1 MADSTTASMFRS
13 EALDARGRIEALPTT
28 MHVTDSWTRAVI
40 GGVALA
46 VLAALVAS
54 TQVMIPI
61 QIPASGVVVDR
72 SGYLLTAV
80 PASAGGF
87 VEALKV
93 RAGDHVVKGQELGRL
108 TLPEQSETITRLRGA
123 LEGLKRDDLAM
134 AALAEQDRRSEQAVR
149 DRNAANLDARIAS
162 HEQRIGWLQQRQ
174 NAEAE
179 LLRKGIS
186 TETRIIAAR
195 IALQEAIAERDQ
207 MRFERSSLQ
216 SAALEAE
223 ARRERER
230 LGRALKI
237 EQAAIDLAA
246 AEANQAV
253 RQVLRAPVDG
263 VVAEVPARV
272 GESVSSGEAIVVVM
286 AQGGS
291 RAEDLEAVLF
301 VPLGAGKRVS
311 QGDRVLIAPAS
322 LPQGEHDRLLGRV
335 GTVSST
341 VTTRDSLRSTLGSE
355 QLAELAAREGPVF
368 RLVVELEKRDGD
380 PSRLA
385 WTSGGGP
392 NLSLTRGTPVSAQIT
407 TEHTSLLSL
416 ALPALR
422 RLFEP
427 SRSVWTDRG

>member
-1 MADSTTASMFRS
+1 MAEATAVSMFRS

-40 GGVALA
+40 AGVALT
-46 VLAALVAS
+46 VLAALAAS
-54 TQVMIPI
+54 TQVVVPI

-134 AALAEQDRRSEQAVR
+134 GALAEQDRRSEQAVR

-174 NAEAE
+174 SAEAE

-207 MRFERSSLQ
+207 MRFERGSLQ
-216 SAALEAE
+216 AAALEAE

-301 VPLGAGKRVS
+301 VPLAAGKRVS
-311 QGDRVLIAPAS
+311 PGDRVLLAPAS

-341 VTTRDSLRSTLGSE
+341 VTTRESLRSTLGSE

-368 RLVVELEKRDGD
+368 RLVVELERREGD
-380 PSRLA
+380 PARLA

-392 NLSLTRGTPVSAQIT
+392 NLSLSRGTPVSAQIT

-422 RLFEP
+422 RLFDP
-427 SRSVWTDRG
+427 ARSAWTDRG

>member
-54 TQVMIPI
+54 TQVIIPI

-134 AALAEQDRRSEQAVR
+134 AALAEQDRRSEQSVR

-253 RQVLRAPVDG
+253 REVLRAPVDG

-427 SRSVWTDRG
+427 SRSAWTDRG

>member
-1 MADSTTASMFRS
+1 MADATTVSMFRS

-28 MHVTDSWTRAVI
+28 MHVTDSSTRAVVA
-40 GGVALA
+40 GVALT

-54 TQVMIPI
+54 TQVIVPI

-253 RQVLRAPVDG
+253 REVLRAPVDG

-427 SRSVWTDRG
+427 SRSAWTDRG

>member
-1 MADSTTASMFRS
+1 MFRS

-54 TQVMIPI
+54 TQVIIPI

>member
-1 MADSTTASMFRS
+1 MADSTTLSMFRS
-13 EALDARGRIEALPTT
+13 EALDARGRIEALPVT
-28 MHVTDSWTRAVI
+28 MHVTGSWTRAVI
-40 GGVALA
+40 AGVALT
-46 VLAALVAS
+46 VLAAVFAS
-54 TQVMIPI
+54 AHVVVPI
-61 QIPASGVVVDR
+61 QVPASGVVVDR
-72 SGYLLTAV
+72 SGYLLTSV

-87 VEALKV
+87 VEALMV
-93 RAGDHVVKGQELGRL
+93 RTGDHVARGQEIGRL
-108 TLPEQSETITRLRGA
+108 TLPEHSESITRLRGA

-134 AALAEQDRRSEQAVR
+134 TALSEQDRRSEQAVR
-149 DRNAANLDARIAS
+149 DKNAANLDARIAG

-207 MRFERSSLQ
+207 MRFERASLQ

-246 AEANQAV
+246 AEASQAV

-263 VVAEVPARV
+263 VVAEIQARV

-286 AQGGS
+286 AEAGS
-291 RAEDLEAVLF
+291 QAEDLEAVLF
-301 VPLGAGKRVS
+301 VPLAAGKRIS
-311 QGDRVLIAPAS
+311 KGDRVLLAPSS

-335 GTVSST
+335 RTVSGTVS
-341 VTTRDSLRSTLGSE
+341 TRDALRSTLGSE

-380 PSRLA
+380 PTRLA
-385 WTSGGGP
+385 WTSGVGP
-392 NLSLTRGTPVSAQIT
+392 KLALSRGTPVSAQIT
-407 TEHTSLLSL
+407 TEHSSLLSL

-422 RLFEP
+422 RLFDPAP
-427 SRSVWTDRG
+427 SPWTDRG

>member
-1 MADSTTASMFRS
+1 
-13 EALDARGRIEALPTT
+13 

-54 TQVMIPI
+54 TQVIIPI

>member
-54 TQVMIPI
+54 TQVIIPI

-380 PSRLA
+380 PSLLA

-427 SRSVWTDRG
+427 SRSAWTDRG

>member
-54 TQVMIPI
+54 TQVIIPI

>member
-134 AALAEQDRRSEQAVR
+134 AALAEQDRRSEQAMR

-427 SRSVWTDRG
+427 SRSAWTDRG

>member
-1 MADSTTASMFRS
+1 
-13 EALDARGRIEALPTT
+13 
-28 MHVTDSWTRAVI
+28 
-40 GGVALA
+40 
-46 VLAALVAS
+46 
-54 TQVMIPI
+54 
-61 QIPASGVVVDR
+61 VVDR

-93 RAGDHVVKGQELGRL
+93 RAGDHVVRGQEIGRL

-123 LEGLKRDDLAM
+123 LEGLRRDDLAM

-149 DRNAANLDARIAS
+149 DKNAANLDSRIAS
-162 HEQRIGWLQQRQ
+162 HDQRIGWLQQRQ
-174 NAEAE
+174 SAEAE

-186 TETRIIAAR
+186 TETRILAAR
-195 IALQEAIAERDQ
+195 IALQEAVAERDQ
-207 MRFERSSLQ
+207 MRFERASLQ

-230 LGRALKI
+230 LGRSLKI
-237 EQAAIDLAA
+237 EQASIDLAA

-263 VVAEVPARV
+263 IVAEVPTRV

-286 AQGGS
+286 AQEGG

-301 VPLGAGKRVS
+301 VPLSAGKRVS
-311 QGDRVLIAPAS
+311 PGDRVLLAPAS
-322 LPQGEHDRLLGRV
+322 LTQGEHDRLLGRV
-335 GTVSST
+335 GAVSATVA
-341 VTTRDSLRSTLGSE
+341 TRDALRSTLGSD

-368 RLVVELEKRDGD
+368 RLVIELEKRDGD

-385 WTSGGGP
+385 WTSGEGP
-392 NLSLTRGTPVSAQIT
+392 NLALSRGTPVSAQIT
-407 TEHTSLLSL
+407 TEHSSLLSL

-422 RLFEP
+422 RLFDPAP
-427 SRSVWTDRG
+427 SPWTDRS

>member
-1 MADSTTASMFRS
+1 MADSTTAPMFRS

-54 TQVMIPI
+54 TQVIIPI

-134 AALAEQDRRSEQAVR
+134 AALAEQDRRSEQSVR

-237 EQAAIDLAA
+237 EQATIDLAA

-427 SRSVWTDRG
+427 SRSAWTDRG

>member
-1 MADSTTASMFRS
+1 MADSTTLSMFRS

-40 GGVALA
+40 AGVALTIC
-46 VLAALVAS
+46 AALVAS
-54 TQVMIPI
+54 TQVVVPI

-72 SGYLLTAV
+72 SGYLLTTV

-93 RAGDHVVKGQELGRL
+93 RAGDHVVRGQEIGRL

-149 DRNAANLDARIAS
+149 DKNAANLDSRIAS
-162 HEQRIGWLQQRQ
+162 HDQRIGWLQQRQ
-174 NAEAE
+174 SAEAE

-186 TETRIIAAR
+186 TETRILAAR
-195 IALQEAIAERDQ
+195 IALQEAVAERDQ
-207 MRFERSSLQ
+207 MRFERGSLQ

-237 EQAAIDLAA
+237 EQAVIDLAA
-246 AEANQAV
+246 AETNQAV

-272 GESVSSGEAIVVVM
+272 GESVSVGEAIVVVM
-286 AQGGS
+286 AQEGS
-291 RAEDLEAVLF
+291 RPEDLEAVLF
-301 VPLGAGKRVS
+301 VPLSAGKRVS
-311 QGDRVLIAPAS
+311 PGDRVLIAPAS
-322 LPQGEHDRLLGRV
+322 LPQAEHDRLLGRV
-335 GTVSST
+335 ASVSGTVS
-341 VTTRDSLRSTLGSE
+341 TRDALRSTLGSD

-368 RLVVELEKRDGD
+368 RLVIELQKRDGD
-380 PSRLA
+380 PTRLA
-385 WTSGGGP
+385 WTSGSGP
-392 NLSLTRGTPVSAQIT
+392 NLALSRGTPVSAQIT
-407 TEHTSLLSL
+407 TEHSSLLSL

-422 RLFEP
+422 RLFDP
-427 SRSVWTDRG
+427 ARSPWTDRS

>member
-1 MADSTTASMFRS
+1 M
-13 EALDARGRIEALPTT
+13 
-28 MHVTDSWTRAVI
+28 
-40 GGVALA
+40 
-46 VLAALVAS
+46 
-54 TQVMIPI
+54 
-61 QIPASGVVVDR
+61 
-72 SGYLLTAV
+72 
-80 PASAGGF
+80 
-87 VEALKV
+87 
-93 RAGDHVVKGQELGRL
+93 
-108 TLPEQSETITRLRGA
+108 
-123 LEGLKRDDLAM
+123 
-134 AALAEQDRRSEQAVR
+134 
-149 DRNAANLDARIAS
+149 
-162 HEQRIGWLQQRQ
+162 
-174 NAEAE
+174 
-179 LLRKGIS
+179 
-186 TETRIIAAR
+186 
-195 IALQEAIAERDQ
+195 
-207 MRFERSSLQ
+207 
-216 SAALEAE
+216 
-223 ARRERER
+223 
-230 LGRALKI
+230 
-237 EQAAIDLAA
+237 
-246 AEANQAV
+246 
-253 RQVLRAPVDG
+253 LRAPVDG

-380 PSRLA
+380 PSLLA

-427 SRSVWTDRG
+427 SRSAWTDRG

>member
-1 MADSTTASMFRS
+1 MADATTVSMFRS

-28 MHVTDSWTRAVI
+28 MHVTDSWTRAVVA
-40 GGVALA
+40 GVALT

-54 TQVMIPI
+54 TQVIVPI
-61 QIPASGVVVDR
+61 QVPASGVVVDR

-427 SRSVWTDRG
+427 SRSAWTDRG

>member
-380 PSRLA
+380 PSLLA

-427 SRSVWTDRG
+427 SRSAWTDRG